1 MIIKELTKSQ
11 FRDEF
16 GTNDGFS
23 YDGLGA
29 LYDYINDYIDNYLDD
44 HNTKLDVIALR
55 CEYTEYDTIKDY
67 NNDYNEEYT
76 DYKDITATAVVG
88 IDKDRFIIANY

>member
-16 GTNDGFS
+16 EENDGFS

-29 LYDYINDYIDNYLDD
+29 LYDYINDYIDDNLDD
-44 HNTKLDVIALR
+44 HNTKLDVVELR
-55 CEYTEYDTIKDY
+55 CTYSEYDTIKDY
-67 NNDYNEEYT
+67 NDDYNEEYT
-76 DYKDITATAVVG
+76 NYKDITATAVVP
-88 IDKDRFIIANY
+88 IDSDRFIIANY

>member
-16 GTNDGFS
+16 EENDGFS

-29 LYDYINDYIDNYLDD
+29 LYDYINDYIDDNLDD
-44 HNTKLDVIALR
+44 HNMKLDVVELR
-55 CEYTEYDTIKDY
+55 CTYSEYDTIKDY
-67 NNDYNEEYT
+67 NDDYNEEYT
-76 DYKDITATAVVG
+76 NYKDITATAVVP
-88 IDKDRFIIANY
+88 IDSDRFIIANY